1 MRGRWSARREPT
13 PQPAAAD
20 HSDSAE
26 RSRRLGH
33 AACSMGTLARGS
45 RAGQNHRPWL
55 REQRTRSPHARV
67 RSDLSGHCC
76 GSSGHARSTPAGGA
90 NSRASAAEAADT
102 LAPPP
107 RAEQT
112 LGRLLRKQRTR
123 APHGRGRGRS
133 GLLLRSGRTALAP
146 GPRAAHMLL
155 KLGGVRP
162 VEASPRTE
170 SRAGASTVVVP
181 GAVRSCAWPSPWS
194 IVMVAHATACKSRS
208 LASRMLPLS
217 PCAGARECLH
227 RSASVGRLG
236 GPCLHA
242 GFAA

>member
-33 AACSMGTLARGS
+33 PSC
-45 RAGQNHRPWL
+45 QNHRPWL
-55 REQRTRSPHARV
+55 REQRTRSPPARV
-67 RSDLSGHCC
+67 RSKLSGQCC

-90 NSRASAAEAADT
+90 NSRATAAEAADT
-102 LAPPP
+102 CAPPP
-107 RAEQT
+107 RAERT
-112 LGRLLRKQRTR
+112 LGPLLRKQRTR
-123 APHGRGRGRS
+123 ALHPRGRS
-133 GLLLRSGRTALAP
+133 KLSGHCCGSSGHVRPTAAGAPDSFSAAAAQRSPQVR
-146 GPRAAHMLL
+146 GPRTCFL

-181 GAVRSCAWPSPWS
+181 GAVRSCAWPSPCPFHGRTRDS
-194 IVMVAHATACKSRS
+194 LQVKIAGLSHAAALAACR
-208 LASRMLPLS
+208 
-217 PCAGARECLH
+217 G
-227 RSASVGRLG
+227 
-236 GPCLHA
+236 
-242 GFAA
+242 